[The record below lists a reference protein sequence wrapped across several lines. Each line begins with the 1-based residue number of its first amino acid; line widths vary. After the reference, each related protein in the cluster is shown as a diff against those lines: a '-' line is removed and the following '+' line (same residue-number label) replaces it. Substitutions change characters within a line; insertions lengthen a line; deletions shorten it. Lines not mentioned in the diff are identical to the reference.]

1 MLDDIL
7 PFLKRVR
14 QHGSSY
20 RASCPVHGEDTH
32 PALKLSEIDGKV
44 LMHCHACGASGLDVV
59 RELGLKP
66 GVLFSDNNFVPDPN
80 WKLKSTKEDDLLY
93 VMIYEAQESRGEVI
107 RASEMKR
114 YRLAKRRNE
123 IREKRGL

>member
-1 MLDDIL
+1 MLDDIIPHL
-7 PFLKRVR
+7 EKVKK
-14 QHGSSY
+14 HGKQY
-20 RASCPVHGEDTH
+20 MASCPVHGDDKHPSLTFTED
-32 PALKLSEIDGKV
+32 EGKV
-44 LMHCHACGASGLDVV
+44 LMHCFACGANALDVV
-59 RELGLKP
+59 RELGLKTD
-66 GVLFSDNNFVPDPN
+66 VLFSDNNFVPDPN

-123 IREKRGL
+123 IREKKGL

>member
-1 MLDDIL
+1 VLDEIL

-66 GVLFSDNNFVPDPN
+66 SVLFRESSFVPDPDH
-80 WKLKSTKEDDLLY
+80 KLKSTKEDDLLY

-123 IREKRGL
+123 IREKKGL

>member
-1 MLDDIL
+1 
-7 PFLKRVR
+7 
-14 QHGSSY
+14 
-20 RASCPVHGEDTH
+20 
-32 PALKLSEIDGKV
+32 
-44 LMHCHACGASGLDVV
+44 MHCHACGASGLDVV

-66 GVLFSDNNFVPDPN
+66 GVLFRDSEGKFAPDPD

-123 IREKRGL
+123 IREKKGL

>member
-7 PFLKRVR
+7 PHLERVKKV
-14 QHGSSY
+14 GKEY
-20 RASCPVHGEDTH
+20 RASCPVHGEDKH
-32 PALKLSEIDGKV
+32 PSLYLTEKEGKV

-59 RELGLKP
+59 RELGLKTD
-66 GVLFSDNNFVPDPN
+66 VLFSDNNFVPDPD

-107 RASEMKR
+107 RAGEMKR

-123 IREKRGL
+123 IREKKGL